1 MKIPVARPANGLSWA
16 ALPPPAQLYVTSVIV
31 GGALTFVASFPATY
45 PQPVAFVLLV
55 GAACLTSLWKVN
67 LPIATTSGS
76 TLSVSYAANMMAL
89 LLLGPPAAI
98 IVAAAGV
105 WTQCTYK
112 AKYPYPLYRT
122 VFSTAAEIVTM
133 AAT

>member
-1 MKIPVARPANGLSWA
+1 MKIRVARPANGLSWA
-16 ALPPPAQLYVTSVIV
+16 ALAPSAQLYVAAVII
-31 GGALTFVASFPATY
+31 GGASTLVAFFPATY

-89 LLLGPPAAI
+89 LLLGPQSAV

-105 WTQCTYK
+105 WTQCAYK
-112 AKYPYPLYRT
+112 PKYP
-122 VFSTAAEIVTM
+122 
-133 AAT
+133 